1 LSQGT
6 KETITISLDAMGG
19 DNAPLSE
26 VAGAVETV
34 RETDGINV
42 VLVGQKEKIEPELK
56 KHSFDSSKIKIHDAS
71 EVIGMHESPTEAIKK
86 KQDSSLVIGL
96 RLHKEKS
103 ADAFISAGNT
113 GAVMAASLFTLG
125 RIANV
130 SRPTIGSRFPTERGI
145 TIVFDV
151 GANVDCKPVNLLEF
165 AVMGSV
171 YASHI
176 FGLDNPT
183 VGLLSVG
190 EEKTK
195 GDLLTTEAYE
205 LLERSGLNFT
215 GNVEGRDILRGKV
228 NVVVCDGFVG
238 NVILKFAEGVLGI
251 LRTKFRDYAEKSFF
265 NKVKVGLARGTMRG
279 VMKDFDYQEYG
290 GVPLLG
296 VNGVS
301 IIGHGRSSPKAFK
314 NMILRAE
321 QMVRAK
327 INKIIESKIKDIK
340 EFVPRTAEQF

>member
-1 LSQGT
+1 
-6 KETITISLDAMGG
+6 MGG

-34 RETDGINV
+34 KDTEGINT
-42 VLVGQKEKIEPELK
+42 VLVGDSDKIEQELK
-56 KHSFDSSKIKIHDAS
+56 KFSYDSSRIKICHAS
-71 EVIGMHESPTEAIKK
+71 EVIEMHESPADAIRKK
-86 KQDSSLVIGL
+86 PDSSIIKGL
-96 RLHKEKS
+96 KLQRTGE

-151 GANVDCKPVNLLEF
+151 GANVDCKPLNLLEF

-171 YASHI
+171 FAEHI
-176 FGLDNPT
+176 YGINNPT

-190 EEKTK
+190 EEKSK
-195 GDLLTTEAYE
+195 GDLVTTQAYE
-205 LLERSGLNFT
+205 LIEKSNLNFI
-215 GNVEGRDILRGKV
+215 GNVEGRDILKGSTHV
-228 NVVVCDGFVG
+228 IVCDGFTG
-238 NVILKFAEGVLGI
+238 NIVLKFAEGVLG
-251 LRTKFRDYAEKSFF
+251 LLKTKFADYANRGLISKL
-265 NKVKVGLARGTMRG
+265 KVGMAYGTLKG

-301 IIGHGRSSPKAFK
+301 IIGHGRSSPLAVK

-327 INKIIESKIKDIK
+327 INDTIASRIKDIK
-340 EFVPRTAEQF
+340 EFVT

>member
-1 LSQGT
+1 
-6 KETITISLDAMGG
+6 MGG
-19 DNAPLSE
+19 DNAPVSE

-34 RETDGINV
+34 SETDGINV
-42 VLVGQKEKIEPELK
+42 VLVGQREKIESELK
-56 KHSFDSSKIKIHDAS
+56 KHSFDNSRILVHDAF
-71 EVIGMHESPTEAIKK
+71 EVIEMHESPTEAIKK
-86 KQDSSLVIGL
+86 KQNSSLIVGL
-96 RLHKEKS
+96 KLHKEKS

-176 FGLDNPT
+176 FGIDNPT
-183 VGLLSVG
+183 IGLLSVG

-205 LLERSGLNFT
+205 LLEKSGLNFT
-215 GNVEGRDILRGKV
+215 GNVEGRDVLRGTV

-251 LRTKFRDYAEKSFF
+251 LRTKFKDYAEKNIL
-265 NKVKVGLARGTMRG
+265 NKIKVGLAHGTMKG

-296 VNGVS
+296 VSGVS

-327 INKIIESKIKDIK
+327 INQIIESKIKDIK
-340 EFVPRTAEQF
+340 EFVPKTA